1 MKKGQILE
9 GKVERLAFPAKAKV
23 VTQVEEDGVTREYT
37 AAVKNVLPGQKITY
51 RLTRKSHGN
60 FKGEVQT
67 IVEHGPKERERACP
81 HFGFSSKEGPC
92 CGGCLY
98 QTLSYED
105 QLKLKDQQ
113 LSELFS
119 GAVEGFEDI
128 YEGVLASPQQT
139 FYRNKMEY
147 SFGDSVKGGPLELGM
162 HRRGSFYDVLTVDSC
177 RIAGDGFNEIL
188 TVTKDFFGQKGMSFY
203 RKGSHRGYLRH
214 LLVRKG
220 QFTGEVLVDLV
231 TADYL
236 PDSWESDQNFATN
249 PRYDGY
255 RDERGGLH
263 GNHPEMTEEEKAEEK
278 ALLAEWKEK
287 LLQLEQKEGFTGKFA
302 GILHT
307 RNNSV
312 ADTVKDEGTDILYG
326 QDYFTEKL
334 LGLSFK
340 VTAFSFFQTNSAG
353 AQVLY
358 QKARDYIMEGAGGDL
373 GNVVY
378 DLYSGTGTIAQILS
392 PAAKEVIGVE
402 IVEEAVE
409 AAKVN
414 AEGNGLENCHFL
426 AGDVLKVL
434 DDIEEKPDYIV
445 LDPPREGLNPKAM
458 TKIVDYKVPALIYI
472 ACKPTSLERDLPY
485 FMAHGYKVKR
495 LCGVDM
501 FPFTPNLEALC
512 LLVKENEA

>member
-9 GKVERLAFPAKAKV
+9 GNVTGLAFPAKAKV
-23 VTQVEEDGVTREYT
+23 ITRVEEDGEVKEYT
-37 AAVKNVLPGQKITY
+37 ASVKNVLPGQKITY

-60 FKGEVQT
+60 FKGEVQQ
-67 IVEHGPKERERACP
+67 IIESSPQEKESSCP

-105 QLKLKDQQ
+105 QLKLKEEQ
-113 LSELFS
+113 LQELFS
-119 GAVEGFEDI
+119 GLVPGFDQI
-128 YEGVLASPQQT
+128 YEGALPSPEQH

-162 HRRGSFYDVLTVDSC
+162 HRRGSFYDVLSVEKC
-177 RIAGDGFNEIL
+177 CIAGKGFNEIL
-188 TVTKDFFGQKGMSFY
+188 AVTRDFFREKGIAFY

-214 LLVRKG
+214 LLVRKAH
-220 QFTGEVLVDLV
+220 FNGEILVDLV

-236 PDSWESDQNFATN
+236 PDSWEGAEGFGTN
-249 PRYDGY
+249 SRYDGL

-263 GNHPEMTEEEKAEEK
+263 GSHPKMTQEEQALEQ
-278 ALLAEWKEK
+278 ALLAEWKDR
-287 LLQLEQKEGFTGKFA
+287 LLALEEREDFDCRFA

-312 ADTVKDEGTDILYG
+312 ADAVKDEGTRVLYG

-340 VTAFSFFQTNSAG
+340 VTPFSFFQTNSAG
-353 AQVLY
+353 AEVLY

-392 PAAKEVIGVE
+392 PAAKEVIGIE

-414 AEGNGLENCHFL
+414 AEGNGLSNCHFI
-426 AGDVLKVL
+426 AGDVLKAL
-434 DDIEEKPDYIV
+434 DDVEKKPDYIV

-458 TKIVDYKVPALIYI
+458 TKIVDYNVPALIYI
-472 ACKPTSLERDLPY
+472 ACKPTSLQRDLPY
-485 FMAHGYKVKR
+485 FMEHGYQVKK

-512 LLVKENEA
+512 LLVKEHEA

>member
-9 GKVERLAFPAKAKV
+9 GKVTSLAFPAKGKV
-23 VTQVEEDGVTREYT
+23 ITKVEEEGEIREYR
-37 AAVKNVLPGQKITY
+37 ASVKNVLPGQTIAY
-51 RLTRKSHGN
+51 RLTKKSHGN
-60 FKGEVQT
+60 FKGEVQK
-67 IVEHGPKERERACP
+67 IIEKGEKEVESPCP

-98 QTLSYED
+98 QTMEYKD
-105 QLKLKDQQ
+105 QLELKNQQ
-113 LSELFS
+113 LSDLFS
-119 GAVEGFEDI
+119 EIIPDFDSV
-128 YEGVLASPQQT
+128 YEGVLPSPEQD

-162 HRRGSFYDVLTVDSC
+162 HRRGSFYDVLTVDHC
-177 RIAGDGFNEIL
+177 CIAGKGFNEIL
-188 TVTKDFFGQKGMSFY
+188 QTTRDFFREKEIAFY

-214 LLVRKG
+214 LLVRKAH
-220 QFTGEVLVDLV
+220 FNGEILVDLV

-236 PDSWESDQNFATN
+236 PDSWESVEGFEANS
-249 PRYDGY
+249 RYDGL

-263 GNHPEMTEEEKAEEK
+263 GSHPKMTQEEQALEQ
-278 ALLAEWKEK
+278 ALLAEWKDR
-287 LLQLEQKEGFTGKFA
+287 LLALEEREDFDCRFA

-312 ADTVKDEGTDILYG
+312 ADAVKDEGTRVLYG

-340 VTAFSFFQTNSAG
+340 VTPFSFFQTNSAG
-353 AQVLY
+353 AEVLY

-409 AAKVN
+409 DAKVN
-414 AEGNGLENCHFL
+414 AEGNGLCNCHFL

-434 DDIEEKPDYIV
+434 DDVEQKPDYII
-445 LDPPREGLNPKAM
+445 LDPPREGLHPKAM
-458 TKIVDYKVPALIYI
+458 AKIVDYQVPALLYI
-472 ACKPTSLERDLPY
+472 ACKPTSLQRDLPY
-485 FMAHGYKVKR
+485 FMEHGYHVKKI
-495 LCGVDM
+495 CGVDM
-501 FPFTPNLEALC
+501 FPFTPNVEAVCQLS
-512 LLVKENEA
+512 K